1 MVYSN
6 MSVPSEN
13 MRLSATELG
22 KMVLEHNI
30 ELYNAEHE
38 KVVREQ
44 AAADRALEEH
54 ATKMQNY
61 ISEQVQASQNRATF
75 LQNVKEAFLTECI
88 MKLYCE
94 STAAPMT
101 RQDRNVARNLVTRFV
116 HENGAGNLI
125 SNFCTKNMLLSEMS
139 RITMKYYNKV
149 LEDCTTASCNKNDPN
164 GINLDDVKEYHLSD
178 TIKDDFYE
186 ELDGLNCDD
195 ASKLIKDRVADA
207 IQQFID
213 TNSYAKMEYEDI
225 INQAKEKIASIDAS
239 DNTDEHNDALAEEY
253 SMMAKRKINEM
264 KLTRPKSVFNI
275 MVEALTR
282 KVLTDE
288 SYRQH
293 YMTESTVDM
302 ESVVDSTTL
311 IYTMLEM
318 VNTTR
323 MVNVDESFISEY
335 LKSL

>member
-1 MVYSN
+1 MIYKDMN
-6 MSVPSEN
+6 VPSEN
-13 MRLSATELG
+13 MRLSNTELG
-22 KMVLEHNI
+22 KMVLEHNM

-38 KVVREQ
+38 KAVREQ

-54 ATKMQNY
+54 AVKMQDYLN
-61 ISEQVQASQNRATF
+61 EQIQSSKNRATF
-75 LQNVKEAFLTECI
+75 LQNVKEAFLIECI
-88 MKLYCE
+88 MKLYNE

-101 RQDRNVARNLVTRFV
+101 RQDRAVARNLVTRFV
-116 HENGAGNLI
+116 HENGAGTLVNDFSTRNL
-125 SNFCTKNMLLSEMS
+125 LLSEMA

-149 LEDCTTASCNKNDPN
+149 LEDCTTCGEDGRPIGSNPGDA
-164 GINLDDVKEYHLSD
+164 KEYKLST
-178 TIKDDFYE
+178 TIKDDFYD
-186 ELDGLNCDD
+186 ELDDLDCDD
-195 ASKLIKDRVADA
+195 ASKMIKDRVADA

-225 INQAKEKIASIDAS
+225 INQAKDKIASIDTS

-253 SMMAKRKINEM
+253 TMMAKRKINEM

-288 SYRQH
+288 SYKAQ
-293 YMTESTVDM
+293 YMNESTVDM

-323 MVNVDESFISEY
+323 MVNVDEAFISEY

>member
-1 MVYSN
+1 MVYKDMN
-6 MSVPSEN
+6 VPSEN
-13 MRLSATELG
+13 MKLSITELS
-22 KMVLEHNI
+22 KMVHEHNT
-30 ELYNAEHE
+30 ELYNAEQE
-38 KVVREQ
+38 KIIREQ
-44 AAADRALEEH
+44 TANDRAMEEY
-54 ATKMQNY
+54 ATKMQHY
-61 ISEQVQASQNRATF
+61 INEQVQGSRNRSTF
-75 LQNVKEAFLTECI
+75 LQSVKEAFLTECI

-116 HENGAGNLI
+116 QENGAGDLI
-125 SNFCTKNMLLSEMS
+125 SNFSTRNMLLSEMS
-139 RITMKYYNKV
+139 RISMKYYNKV
-149 LEDCTTASCNKNDPN
+149 LEDCTSTGDEGALAGVNP
-164 GINLDDVKEYHLSD
+164 GDVKEYKLSN

-186 ELDGLNCDD
+186 ELDDLDCDD

-213 TNSYAKMEYEDI
+213 SNSYAKMEYEDI
-225 INQAKEKIASIDAS
+225 ITQAKDKIASIDTS
-239 DNTDEHNDALAEEY
+239 DDSAEHADELAESY
-253 SMMAKRKINEM
+253 SMMAKRKISEM

-288 SYRQH
+288 SYKAQ
-293 YMTESTVDM
+293 YMTESSVDM

-323 MVNVDESFISEY
+323 MVNVDESFITEY